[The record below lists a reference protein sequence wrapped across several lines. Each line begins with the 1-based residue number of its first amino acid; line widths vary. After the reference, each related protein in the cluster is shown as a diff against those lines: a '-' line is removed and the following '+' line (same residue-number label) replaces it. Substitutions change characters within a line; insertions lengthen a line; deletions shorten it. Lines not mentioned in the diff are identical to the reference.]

1 MKSQSSVEKHDDSED
16 SKSKDNEKGEVLT
29 QQQAET
35 NLEEVSKA
43 QWQKLQE
50 TFGKELELNRKQ
62 ETQSN
67 SESKVIKETDQP
79 MYLPGL
85 IFN

>member
-1 MKSQSSVEKHDDSED
+1 M
-16 SKSKDNEKGEVLT
+16 T

-35 NLEEVSKA
+35 NLEEVSKV

-62 ETQSN
+62 ETQIN
-67 SESKVIKETDQP
+67 SGKDEP

-85 IFN
+85 IFNSKP